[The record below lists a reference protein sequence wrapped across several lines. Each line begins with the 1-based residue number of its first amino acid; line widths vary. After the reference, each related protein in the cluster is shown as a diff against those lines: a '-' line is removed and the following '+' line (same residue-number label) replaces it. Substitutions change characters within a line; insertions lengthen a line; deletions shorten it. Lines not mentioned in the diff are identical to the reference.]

1 MLDLSQWIVTFK
13 SNHFFK
19 SFMMW
24 RLPRDA
30 APSSEYVAVPWKCL
44 PSEAEIR
51 KALTAQYRSTY
62 RCDFMG
68 MPQGRTSLSLQSRV
82 YESVSEQ
89 TELTFRH
96 SSMRVCPHRT
106 IIFHIPLRLF
116 SFCLCLTGCDR
127 INSAERRLTPKHSRR
142 EVPPSTDTEMRDN
155 YRQPRQKPELLPYR
169 HDTASGVTC
178 RGIGTVLL

>member
-1 MLDLSQWIVTFK
+1 MLDLSRCIVTFK

-30 APSSEYVAVPWKCL
+30 TPGSEYVAVPWKCP
-44 PSEAEIR
+44 PSEGEIR

-68 MPQGRTSLSLQSRV
+68 MPQGRTSLSLQPH
-82 YESVSEQ
+82 ESVSEQ
-89 TELTFRH
+89 TELTTFKH
-96 SSMRVCPHRT
+96 AGLPAWNHQ
-106 IIFHIPLRLF
+106 HISLCSLF
-116 SFCLCLTGCDR
+116 FLLLCLTGCYR

-142 EVPPSTDTEMRDN
+142 DVPPSTDTEMRDN
-155 YRQPRQKPELLPYR
+155 YRQLKQKPELLPYR
-169 HDTASGVTC
+169 HDTASNVTC
-178 RGIGTVLL
+178 RGIGTVLP

>member
-1 MLDLSQWIVTFK
+1 MLDLSQCIVTFM

-30 APSSEYVAVPWKCL
+30 APSSEYVAVPLKCL
-44 PSEAEIR
+44 PSEGEIR

-68 MPQGRTSLSLQSRV
+68 MPQGRTSLSLQPRV

-89 TELTFRH
+89 TELTTFKH
-96 SSMRVCPHRT
+96 TGLPAWNHQ
-106 IIFHIPLRLF
+106 HI
-116 SFCLCLTGCDR
+116 SFCSLFLLLLCLTGCDR
-127 INSAERRLTPKHSRR
+127 SNAAESRLTPKHSRR
-142 EVPPSTDTEMRDN
+142 DVPPSTDTEMRDN
-155 YRQPRQKPELLPYR
+155 YRQPKQKPELLPYR
-169 HDTASGVTC
+169 HDTASSVTC
-178 RGIGTVLL
+178 RGIGTVLP